1 MSSAEAD
8 VAIDELDPVS
18 TDEAASL
25 VDALV
30 GDTEENAG
38 DESSTAEKER
48 DDLKEKVAK
57 LQRET
62 SELEALLEQEKG
74 KRQEADKERDQ
85 LKAVVQ
91 QLMHASKSATSPK
104 KGAPALPSPKK
115 GAPAETEEVEED
127 VDPQA
132 THQAQM
138 DAKTALRMAAMSGDT
153 DKLKEAIKQAEE
165 LGLDFEA
172 GQGKRRLAKL
182 EA

>member
-1 MSSAEAD
+1 M
-8 VAIDELDPVS
+8 
-18 TDEAASL
+18 

-104 KGAPALPSPKK
+104 KGLLESLSLSVNRLSNHSNR
-115 GAPAETEEVEED
+115 TENVCVYECSTNKEE
-127 VDPQA
+127 A
-132 THQAQM
+132 
-138 DAKTALRMAAMSGDT
+138 
-153 DKLKEAIKQAEE
+153 
-165 LGLDFEA
+165 
-172 GQGKRRLAKL
+172 
-182 EA
+182 